1 MQGGAVNAQ
10 VARHELVLDDN
21 KKTVEFLLEEAGD
34 DTERIAEVKKW
45 GERRARRIGMLRR
58 FVGLLEK
65 NGIFERPDGKMM
77 GIIAEFATTQ
87 CLAIATTYGLDG
99 MGYTFNDSESGPLCA
114 DLGIDL
120 QAVESAS
127 VDSPTG
133 LFESPKNESEFLEKI
148 KGKDIYELGRIARL
162 LVIDEED
169 RMIPLNAE

>member
-1 MQGGAVNAQ
+1 MQGGVMNAQ
-10 VARHELVLDDN
+10 VTRHELVLDDN
-21 KKTVEFLLEEAGD
+21 KRTVEFLLEEAGD
-34 DTERIAEVKKW
+34 DMERIAEVKKW
-45 GERRARRIGMLRR
+45 GERRTRRIGMLRR
-58 FVGLLEK
+58 FVGLEK
-65 NGIFERPDGKMM
+65 NGIFERHDGKMS

-120 QAVESAS
+120 QAVEPAPA
-127 VDSPTG
+127 DSPTG
-133 LFESPKNESEFLEKI
+133 LFGSPKSESEFLEKI
-148 KGKDIYELGRIARL
+148 RGKDIYELGRIARL